1 MQLPPLSPAVP
12 ADSQTIRS
20 DFSSSLQVMLYCSH
34 ISDLASAAT
43 LTQTSWRNVIGR
55 VKGKDVGCLKVF
67 FLMEKYSYLRWENTC
82 APRHCPFNKMAWSL
96 SPGQVPNYLHLNF
109 DQLNSSIKR

>member
-55 VKGKDVGCLKVF
+55 VKGKDVGCLKVGF
-67 FLMEKYSYLRWENTC
+67 FNGKVQLLKVGKHLCSQTL
-82 APRHCPFNKMAWSL
+82 SL
-96 SPGQVPNYLHLNF
+96 
-109 DQLNSSIKR
+109 